1 MIKTILHMW
10 YVKRICVLAMNQS
23 SIKYIITFRI
33 MLQTGDNQ
41 FSEFATVYVNVS
53 IKCTV
58 EYFLL

>member
-1 MIKTILHMW
+1 MW